1 MKNCEA
7 AGAKSGRIVN
17 FCSKKEESLQSYLKK
32 IACIPVLSYEEE
44 KELAKKIKAGD
55 MEAKRALVR
64 ANLRLAANVAAK
76 IKNSNMTFSDLLQE
90 ANIGLL
96 VAVDKYNYKLGYKFS
111 TYATWWIKQAVL
123 KAISEQS
130 GCMKVPVYVQEIVGK
145 YSKMKS
151 RLENEL
157 QITLSISDMAQ
168 RMKIEPKKL
177 EEYVNAFQQNTSLD
191 EKLSNNDNKESCL
204 GDIIADENATAT
216 AKAEYESLKHAIE
229 EAMGTLKEREQK
241 IVILRFGLN
250 EESKKTLDEIGK
262 MFGIT
267 KECVRQTEIRA
278 IRRLK
283 DFCTSH
289 DMELYCC

>member
-7 AGAKSGRIVN
+7 AAGKAGRIVN
-17 FCSKKEESLQSYLKK
+17 FYFQKEESLQNYLKK
-32 IACIPVLSYEEE
+32 IASIPVLSYEEE
-44 KELAKKIKAGD
+44 TKLAKRIKEGD
-55 MEAKRALVR
+55 MDAKRALVR

-76 IKNSNMTFSDLLQE
+76 IRNANMTFSDLLQE

-145 YSKMKS
+145 YSKLKS
-151 RLENEL
+151 KLENEL
-157 QITLSISDMAQ
+157 QTSLSIGDMAD
-168 RMKIEPKKL
+168 RMNIEPQKL
-177 EEYVNAFQQNTSLD
+177 EEYINAFQQNVSLD
-191 EKLSNNDNKESCL
+191 EKISNSDNKEHSL
-204 GDIIADENATAT
+204 ADIIADENANAT
-216 AKAEYESLKHAIE
+216 AKAEYEGLKEAIY
-229 EAMGTLKEREQK
+229 EAMTVLKEREQK
-241 IVILRFGLN
+241 VVVLRFGLN
-250 EESKKTLDEIGK
+250 EENKKTLDEIGK

-278 IRRLK
+278 IKRLK
-283 DFCTSH
+283 DFCTNK
-289 DMELYCC
+289 DIDLYCY